1 MRRIKQVL
9 KVGLLTF
16 FLSMSMNLV
25 SRLLL
30 AHVGLVLSFLILF
43 IIVLIG
49 IVFDIIGTA
58 AAAASEKPFHAMAA
72 NRVYGAREALRVIRN
87 ADKVAN
93 FCNDVIGDISGT
105 VSGAVGAS
113 IVFRLIVSRSAVNE
127 VIAGVLMTGLIAAI
141 TVGGKSFSKG
151 FAINEASRVI
161 LLVGEA
167 LRWFQGVTGI
177 AILEDKRGKNNS
189 KATRSRRGKRSGSE

>member
-16 FLSMSMNLV
+16 FLSMSMNLI
-25 SRLLL
+25 SRILL
-30 AHVGLVLSFLILF
+30 ARVGLVLSFLILF

-72 NRVYGAREALRVIRN
+72 NKIYGAREALRVVRN

-113 IVFRLIVSRSAVNE
+113 IVFRLIVSRSATND

-141 TVGGKSFSKG
+141 TVGGKAFSKEL
-151 FAINEASRVI
+151 AINEANRVI
-161 LLVGEA
+161 LWVGEA
-167 LRWFQGVTGI
+167 LRWFQGLTGI
-177 AILEDKRGKNNS
+177 TILGDKKGRNS
-189 KATRSRRGKRSGSE
+189 SKGTRSRRGKRES